1 MMDKDM
7 QFRTSMQ
14 TFASKLPAYSKAE
27 CNNLLALHDEAIQS
41 IKDADMADM
50 NSKASE
56 LASVRQQLADSLT
69 IANMKAYT
77 AEQDKANAIAEAFS
91 KYEELY
97 SLADRSKPATITICD
112 TEFAFAYI
120 GGVWRLC
127 NA

>member
-1 MMDKDM
+1 MMDKDT

-14 TFASKLPAYSKAE
+14 AFASKLPPYSKAE
-27 CNNLLALHDEAIQS
+27 CDNLLVLHDEAIQY
-41 IKDADMADM
+41 IKDEHMADM

-56 LASVRQQLADSLT
+56 LASARQQLADSLT

-97 SLADRSKPATITICD
+97 SLADRSNLATITICD
-112 TEFAFAYI
+112 IEFTFSYI

-127 NA
+127 NG